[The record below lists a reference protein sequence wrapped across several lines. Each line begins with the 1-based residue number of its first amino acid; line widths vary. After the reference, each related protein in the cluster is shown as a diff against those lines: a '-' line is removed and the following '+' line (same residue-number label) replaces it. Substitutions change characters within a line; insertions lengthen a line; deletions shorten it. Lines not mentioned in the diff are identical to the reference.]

1 MLVLA
6 RFSHPKSPL
15 HLFSRGSE
23 LLPDSRRRFESDH
36 LELSGAGWLT
46 LTYYN
51 IGGVWS
57 GLWRA
62 ERREGWVVLVM
73 GPNSILLIRLMVS
86 QARPGQA
93 VLKSANQLRE
103 RGQTRAGQTNL

>member
-62 ERREGWVVLVM
+62 EEEG
-73 GPNSILLIRLMVS
+73 RLGCADNGTELNPPHQTDGIS
-86 QARPGQA
+86 GQARPY
-93 VLKSANQLRE
+93 
-103 RGQTRAGQTNL
+103 